1 LIQDKGT
8 VIKAVKNKPIL
19 FYDGDCGLCHRF
31 VLFILKH
38 EQSDLFRFAPLQG
51 KTFKAH
57 FTESEAVEFPDSLI
71 LITESGDVLTLSDA
85 AVYAL
90 KTLSPGWRRIGK
102 VIGVFPRPLRDFGY
116 RCVAAIR
123 KQLFKKPEEACPLVP
138 SELRKRFTE

>member
-1 LIQDKGT
+1 
-8 VIKAVKNKPIL
+8 
-19 FYDGDCGLCHRF
+19 
-31 VLFILKH
+31 
-38 EQSDLFRFAPLQG
+38 
-51 KTFKAH
+51 
-57 FTESEAVEFPDSLI
+57 
-71 LITESGDVLTLSDA
+71 VLTLSDA